1 MPLKTAKASIRGK
14 EQSAVYRAE
23 GSVFKPTDMIEVDW
37 ISVIVCIVVDKLI
50 EIKGFPFADD
60 NELQGHHT

>member
-1 MPLKTAKASIRGK
+1 
-14 EQSAVYRAE
+14 
-23 GSVFKPTDMIEVDW
+23 MIEVDW